1 MWHNNHISAYLMQ
14 LLWDNVF
21 HSFSEV
27 FQNAF
32 YYCGMFSI
40 NIYSIKTNLHSSL
53 KKVMYFCFFVC
64 NSHLHVCYYS
74 KQQIF

>member
-1 MWHNNHISAYLMQ
+1 MQ

-27 FQNAF
+27 FKNAY

-40 NIYSIKTNLHSSL
+40 YIYSIKTNLHSSL
-53 KKVMYFCFFVC
+53 KKSIVFLLFCLQLTFTRC
-64 NSHLHVCYYS
+64 LLLKTTTILNTY
-74 KQQIF
+74 I